1 MATKDNTS
9 NTKEYPD
16 KFGRKHDS
24 QEKADGAN
32 AQIDAQC
39 KYLKTKYNG
48 VEEDVNTEYIYFIG
62 GVATVG
68 LVSFLVYKKR
78 KLAFT
83 GHTTLLMGDI
93 CRTFL
98 RILDVK

>member
-32 AQIDAQC
+32 AQIDAQR
-39 KYLKTKYNG
+39 KYLKTKYK
-48 VEEDVNTEYIYFIG
+48 I
-62 GVATVG
+62 
-68 LVSFLVYKKR
+68 R
-78 KLAFT
+78 
-83 GHTTLLMGDI
+83 
-93 CRTFL
+93 RTPNFRSNSDKCVQGFWIAHL
-98 RILDVK
+98 RNNR